1 FLQDQQSGTQN
12 QVPNTTLAPPKESK
26 DSSAPKGT
34 LKKSFNRFS
43 TFVKSGGEDY
53 ILGGTNISVPTEQC
67 ITILEQ
73 NGEIMWLDSPSP
85 YTCSVAHPNKKSKL
99 KGLKSFIAYQL
110 IPSFNNIAV
119 SRRYKHF
126 DWLHERLEEKFSLI
140 PIPPL
145 PDKQISGRYQQDFID
160 HRMNQLQMWVNRICR
175 HPVLSQSEV
184 WMHFLTCTDEKRWK
198 TGKRNAEKDKLIGGS
213 FFHAISTP
221 SSPLDNSVVEKQ
233 VDHFHRFV
241 MKMDDS
247 VKQLFSVAVDQHKR
261 YAGPVRK
268 EIQRM
273 SDAFKDLGIAFQMDS
288 SPSSDPLTAAI
299 KHTAG
304 VYEELGKMYE
314 DQPKYDVEPM
324 ADVLHEYKGMLSAW
338 PDVIHIQKSA
348 LNKVSEHKKLSEEGK
363 LSSDNVAAI
372 SQRTDVISY
381 AALAEMNHFQRERV
395 AYFKSMMETYLTAQ
409 IDFYQRITQK
419 LQETL
424 AMYQNS

>member
-1 FLQDQQSGTQN
+1 
-12 QVPNTTLAPPKESK
+12 
-26 DSSAPKGT
+26 
-34 LKKSFNRFS
+34 
-43 TFVKSGGEDY
+43 
-53 ILGGTNISVPTEQC
+53 
-67 ITILEQ
+67 
-73 NGEIMWLDSPSP
+73 
-85 YTCSVAHPNKKSKL
+85 
-99 KGLKSFIAYQL
+99 
-110 IPSFNNIAV
+110 
-119 SRRYKHF
+119 
-126 DWLHERLEEKFSLI
+126 
-140 PIPPL
+140 
-145 PDKQISGRYQQDFID
+145 
-160 HRMNQLQMWVNRICR
+160 
-175 HPVLSQSEV
+175 
-184 WMHFLTCTDEKRWK
+184 
-198 TGKRNAEKDKLIGGS
+198 
-213 FFHAISTP
+213 
-221 SSPLDNSVVEKQ
+221 
-233 VDHFHRFV
+233 

-273 SDAFKDLGIAFQMDS
+273 SDAFKDLGIAFQMDP

-381 AALAEMNHFQRERV
+381 ATLAEINHFQRERV